1 MLRVRSSRPDIRVA
15 LPDGAAILFRSD
27 RPTAGVVAGR
37 RAAGVVVEAGGDSA
51 DASVAFTVAL
61 AAWGAL
67 SWEGVGDE
75 DGQPLEL
82 TQESLELLMTE
93 VPEAYR
99 AIDQG
104 FVIPILTRDAE
115 KNVSA
120 PLPVGGTPAAGARKT
135 KAAAKAKKTT
145 SAKRGAGA
153 TSARRAPVSATAP
166 KSKTSV
172 PTSATPA

>member
-1 MLRVRSSRPDIRVA
+1 MLRVRSGRPDIRVA

-27 RPTAGVVAGR
+27 KPTAGVVAGR
-37 RAAGVVVEAGGDSA
+37 RAAGVVVEAGGDAA

-75 DGQPLEL
+75 DGQLLEL
-82 TQESLELLMTE
+82 TPQSLEMLMTE

-120 PLPVGGTPAAGARKT
+120 PLPAGAMPAAGARKT
-135 KAAAKAKKTT
+135 TKARTAKTAT
-145 SAKRGAGA
+145 SAKRGAAG
-153 TSARRAPVSATAP
+153 TSAPRANPSAGSAR
-166 KSKTSV
+166 
-172 PTSATPA
+172 TSATPA